1 MRDWKSCVGI
11 VEALAIDFAD
21 LELRVYANC
30 IKENKRASR
39 MPARKRKASYGKHK
53 LPWSI
58 IHDEYICH
66 KQGGFL

>member
-1 MRDWKSCVGI
+1 MKDWKACVGI
-11 VEALAIDFAD
+11 VESLVSDFAD

-39 MPARKRKASYGKHK
+39 MPARKRKAIYGKQK
-53 LPWSI
+53 LPWSFLQAA
-58 IHDEYICH
+58 YCCN